1 MDISKI
7 GTERIQN
14 DNANNGIN
22 KSQNSEV
29 RESGRGESQS
39 SNSATNAAGS
49 AQSNAQSN
57 AAAKVKWSSDARMAE
72 QIDKTARSAPDVR
85 ADRVA
90 ALKAAIADGSY
101 KVDARGLADKMIE
114 SSLKDDL
121 LTRG

>member
-7 GTERIQN
+7 GTERIHN
-14 DNANNGIN
+14 DKANGSVN
-22 KSQNSEV
+22 KSQTSDV
-29 RESGRGESQS
+29 KDAGREGSQAVNTSNAAQS
-39 SNSATNAAGS
+39 SS
-49 AQSNAQSN
+49 
-57 AAAKVKWSSDARMAE
+57 AAKVKWSSDARFAE
-72 QIDKTARSAPDVR
+72 QIDKAARNAPDVR